1 MNSIQQW
8 LNRFELEKLNK
19 IAPVI
24 FFILMLWLCW
34 RMANLFWWFVA
45 PTKAPTVQSVVLG
58 SQQQRMPDI
67 VRFSLFEEQGQNPQS
82 QQADLPVK
90 LEGVVL
96 ASPRHLSSAVL
107 RVNNNASS
115 YRVGETI
122 EDTNMTLVEV
132 HWDRVFIRESSGQT
146 REVKFGD
153 ETSTAN
159 LPPSDMGLNSSSNRT
174 SNAMPST
181 QPNHA
186 TSRNNRSPDR
196 AIDQAIEKLKQDRE
210 QYLGQ
215 MGVNNTQNGFEV
227 TDQTPPALR
236 ARLGL
241 KPGDKVVSVNG
252 QNLSSGVN
260 EAQLLEQV
268 RQAGQAKI
276 EIQRGDQT
284 MTIQQSF

>member
-1 MNSIQQW
+1 
-8 LNRFELEKLNK
+8 
-19 IAPVI
+19 
-24 FFILMLWLCW
+24 
-34 RMANLFWWFVA
+34 
-45 PTKAPTVQSVVLG
+45 
-58 SQQQRMPDI
+58 MPDI

-82 QQADLPVK
+82 QQVDLPVK

-122 EDTNMTLVEV
+122 EDTNMTLAEV
-132 HWDRVFIRESSGQT
+132 YWDRVFIRESSGQT

-159 LPPSDMGLNSSSNRT
+159 LPPSDMQLNSSSSHT
-174 SNAMPST
+174 SNALPST

-186 TSRNNRSPDR
+186 TSRNNNRSPDR

-284 MTIQQSF
+284 MTIQQSMY

>member
-1 MNSIQQW
+1 MTNIQQW
-8 LNRFELEKLNK
+8 LARFNAEKLNK
-19 IAPVI
+19 LAPVL

-34 RMANLFWWFVA
+34 RLANLFWWFA
-45 PTKAPTVQSVVLG
+45 SPPKAPTIQPVVLG
-58 SQQQRMPDI
+58 SQQVRMPDI
-67 VRFSLFEEQGQNPQS
+67 VRFSLFEEQGQNPQA
-82 QQADLPVK
+82 QQANLRVK

-96 ASPRHLSSAVL
+96 ASPSYLSSAVL
-107 RVNNNASS
+107 RVNNTAGS

-122 EDTNMTLVEV
+122 DETNMTLVEV
-132 HWDRVFIRESSGQT
+132 YWDRVFIRESSGQT

-159 LPPSDMGLNSSSNRT
+159 TPPPAQGSSSSQQRNQPT
-174 SNAMPST
+174 TAQ
-181 QPNHA
+181 QPN
-186 TSRNNRSPDR
+186 TENKRSDR

-215 MGVNNTQNGFEV
+215 MGVTTGQNGFEV
-227 TDQTPPALR
+227 TDQTPAALR

-241 KPGDKVVSVNG
+241 KAGDKILSVNG
-252 QNLSSGVN
+252 QALSSGVN

>member
-1 MNSIQQW
+1 MRDFSERWANLDWKQVD
-8 LNRFELEKLNK
+8 RV
-19 IAPVI
+19 APVLLTLL
-24 FFILMLWLCW
+24 ILYLCW
-34 RMANLFWWFVA
+34 KLASLFWLELA
-45 PTKAPTVQSVVLG
+45 PPQAMQVDRVELG
-58 SQQQRMPDI
+58 SQQPQIPN
-67 VRFSLFEEQGQNPQS
+67 VSSFALFHEVGRTATVDDQLNMTLQ
-82 QQADLPVK
+82 
-90 LEGVVL
+90 GVVVGQP
-96 ASPRHLSSAVL
+96 SQFSSAVIK
-107 RVNNNASS
+107 VNDVAER
-115 YRVGETI
+115 YRVGDVI
-122 EDTNMTLVEV
+122 DSSQYQLAEV
-132 HWDRVFIRESSGQT
+132 YWDRVFIRESSGQT

-159 LPPSDMGLNSSSNRT
+159 LPPSDMQLNSSSNRT
-174 SNAMPST
+174 SNALPST
-181 QPNHA
+181 QPNNA
-186 TSRNNRSPDR
+186 ASRNNRSPDR